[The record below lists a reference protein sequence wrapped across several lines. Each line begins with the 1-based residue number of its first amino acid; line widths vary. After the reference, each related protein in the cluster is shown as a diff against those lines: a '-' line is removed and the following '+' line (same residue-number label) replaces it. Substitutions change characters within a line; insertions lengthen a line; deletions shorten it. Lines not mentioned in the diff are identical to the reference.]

1 VGSIGGGMG
10 AGALHYIGL
19 DYTAV
24 RVGLAAERIR
34 VSPELWA
41 GIRVME
47 VSARSE
53 LNRAR

>member
-1 VGSIGGGMG
+1 MG